1 MSQPRK
7 SIKFG
12 LMKNASPLVTPKKA
26 SLSFAKQDKKD
37 DINNEVEEEEKN
49 NFDYNL
55 F

>member
-12 LMKNASPLVTPKKA
+12 LMKNISPLVTPKKT

-37 DINNEVEEEEKN
+37 NINNEVEEEKN